1 MKYGKKEGNMPDI
14 LTTPQNS
21 NISVDFDSL
30 FINQDQKVEA
40 TDCSASDG
48 LVYSLNNCGKV
59 DISYIC
65 KITNKDIDTIIK
77 ELGNAI
83 YLDPRQWDQQLPP
96 LRGWVTKEEYLS
108 GNVLDKYNLACSFQK
123 KYPTLFKKNAEDLLA
138 ALPSF
143 AKESEIYVTLGSPW
157 LPVSIVEQFI
167 QYLLGYYETVAHDEN
182 TGSWHLNWRTASK
195 WILNNKTYGTRKM
208 TGVNIIEK
216 TLNMMPIKVTDNIG
230 TPENP
235 KYVTNEKETNLALE
249 KQALIIKKFQ
259 EWVWKDSA
267 RTRAISNAF
276 YEKFCSSIKR
286 NYDGSFLQFPD
297 LNKDITLYPY
307 QKNAVAR
314 ILFSKNTF
322 LAHDV
327 GSGKTYEMIAAGHEL
342 RRMGLSKKN
351 MFVVPNNIIQQW
363 ESIYKIMYPQD
374 KILVVTNKIFNPE
387 KREDTLKKMKDEDY
401 DAILVDYAS
410 FSLIK
415 LSPQFYIDE
424 FRALKSTL
432 ASLTYNQR
440 TPTTNRKLAYLDNK
454 EEDYL
459 AKLQRELE
467 ESQGK
472 IFFEDLNIDRLF
484 VDEAHNF
491 KNVPFFTK
499 NDMLLGLNP
508 NGSKTCEEMMDKV
521 HLIQSKHNGGGIIFA
536 SGTPITN
543 SIADAYILQKYLQDA
558 ELSYSNISSF
568 DAWAQ
573 SFAELSTEFEVDP
586 TASSFRTATR
596 LAKFHNIP
604 ELANIMNNVVDFY
617 HLETNTTLP
626 TFNGYTDTIIAKSTD
641 LEEYLDFISKRADL
655 IKQHNPI
662 IFKKGEDEIKDNM
675 LLITTDGRKAALD
688 LRIIDENHYYKTYGS
703 KVYKCAENVFK
714 VYKQYKD
721 ILGTQIIFSDISTP
735 KESFNVYD
743 ELKNNLVSMGVP
755 SEEIEFV
762 QSASTEKERSKLF
775 KKFNNGEIRILIG
788 STFKLGTGVNV
799 QNKLIAIH
807 HLDVPWRPS
816 DMVQREGRII
826 RPGNTNEEVFIY
838 RYITEH
844 SFDAYSWQ
852 LLELKQKFISKL
864 LNNDVN
870 TRDIDDIDST
880 VLNYAEVKALAIG
893 NPLIKKRVETFNE
906 IQRLIG
912 IRSKYYEQREL
923 LKADIIRKGNSLKL
937 MNEELV
943 KLKEDH
949 AYIQSLPPFEMN
961 ALEKKGFGQDILTS
975 IIESQIEDKEIQRL
989 EYRGFKI
996 TTAPYIDGKRYI
1008 YLERNNKYRLDISE
1022 SAFGIYVRL
1031 EHFIQD
1037 SLKRIQDK
1045 EQEIKETIS
1054 FIEEGKREIAKK
1066 EKYSLHIAVLQAQLK
1081 GIDKQLGVKQDETTN

>member
-1 MKYGKKEGNMPDI
+1 MPDI
-14 LTTPQNS
+14 LTTPQNT
-21 NISVDFDSL
+21 NVSVDFDSL
-30 FINQDQKVEA
+30 FIEQGQKVETA
-40 TDCSASDG
+40 NCSVSDG
-48 LVYSLNNCGKV
+48 LIYSLNNYGKV
-59 DISYIC
+59 DILYIS
-65 KITNKDIDTIIK
+65 KITGKDVEEVIK
-77 ELGNAI
+77 ELKGSI
-83 YLDPRQWDQQLPP
+83 YLDPRLWDEKLPP
-96 LRGWVTKEEYLS
+96 VKGWVTKEEYLS
-108 GNVLDKYNLACSFQK
+108 GNVLDKYNLVK
-123 KYPTLFKKNAEDLLA
+123 TYLNKYPKLFMTNFIGLTSVLPASIKEDD
-138 ALPSF
+138 
-143 AKESEIYVTLGSPW
+143 IYVTLGSPW
-157 LPVSIVEQFI
+157 LPVSVVESFI
-167 QYLLGYYETVAHDEN
+167 FFLLGYYETVSHDDL
-182 TGSWHLNWRTASK
+182 TGSWHLMWRSPSNWVTNNRTF
-195 WILNNKTYGTRKM
+195 GTRAISA
-208 TGVNIIEK
+208 VNIIEK
-216 TLNMMPIKVTDNIG
+216 TLNMMPIKITDNVG
-230 TPENP
+230 TKENP

-249 KQALIIKKFQ
+249 KQALIIKCFNN
-259 EWVWKDSA
+259 WVWKDNI
-267 RTRAISNAF
+267 RAKCIKNAF
-276 YEKFCSSIKR
+276 YEKFCSSVKR
-286 NYDGSFLQFPD
+286 NYDGSFLKFPD
-297 LNKDITLYPY
+297 LNKDVSLYPY

-342 RRMGLSKKN
+342 KRMGLSKKN
-351 MFVVPNNIIQQW
+351 IFVVPNNIIQQW
-363 ESIYKIMYPQD
+363 ESIYRMMYPQD
-374 KILVVTNKIFNPE
+374 KILVVTNKIFNPD
-387 KREDTLKKMKDEDY
+387 KREATLKKMRDEDY
-401 DAILVDYAS
+401 SAILVDYAS
-410 FSLIK
+410 FNLIK
-415 LSPQFYIDE
+415 LSPRFYIDKFNE
-424 FRALKSTL
+424 LKNSLSALNYK
-432 ASLTYNQR
+432 QR
-440 TPTTNRKLAYLDNK
+440 TPTTNRKLSYLNKK

-459 AKLQRELE
+459 AVLYRELE
-467 ESQGK
+467 ESAGK

-499 NDMLLGLNP
+499 NTNLLGLNT

-521 HLIQSKHNGGGIIFA
+521 HYLQSKHNGGGIIFA

-543 SIADAYILQKYLQDA
+543 SISDAYILQKYLQDA
-558 ELSYSNISSF
+558 ELSFSNISSF

-573 SFAELSTEFEVDP
+573 SFAELRTEFEVDP
-586 TASSFRTATR
+586 TATNFRMATR

-604 ELANIMNNVVDFY
+604 ELANLMGNVVDFY
-617 HLETNTTLP
+617 HLDNNTALP
-626 TFNGYTDTIIAKSTD
+626 TFNGYKDIVIPKSKE
-641 LEEYLDFISKRADL
+641 LENYLDFISKRADL
-655 IKQHNPI
+655 IKAHKPMTFTRDN
-662 IFKKGEDEIKDNM
+662 EEINDNM

-688 LRIIDENHYYKTYGS
+688 LRILDENGHYRTYNS
-703 KVYKCAENVFK
+703 KVYKCAENVFHIYHK
-714 VYKQYKD
+714 YND
-721 ILGTQIIFSDISTP
+721 SLATQIIFSDISTP
-735 KESFNVYD
+735 KASFNIYD
-743 ELKNNLVSMGVP
+743 ELKNILVSMGIP
-755 SEEIEFV
+755 EDKIAFV
-762 QSASTEKERSKLF
+762 QSADNERERTKLF

-799 QNKLIAIH
+799 QTKLKAIH